1 MHTNRSRGVSAR
13 TINDLC
19 FEEFRMIFLE
29 FFINRNIDDSYSVEY
44 KMLSVFTGS
53 TIWMLID
60 TVH

>member
-1 MHTNRSRGVSAR
+1 
-13 TINDLC
+13 
-19 FEEFRMIFLE
+19 MIFLE
-29 FFINRNIDDSYSVEY
+29 FFINGNIDDSYSVEY